1 MPYLTTLEG
10 DPVEMFEA
18 RGIPRPSRAPVRRR
32 VRAVNPASVAAA
44 VAQGYPMRAQ
54 AMRTAEQTPGNRW
67 RPADGVGFRSR
78 CIYIRRP
85 SGSGRDPDSLEGWWT
100 DLKRGT
106 SKAVSAIGDAGS
118 AVIRPVASVGA
129 DVLRTVVP
137 IAGRGIGEA
146 MGAAFGTTGM
156 GASLQGLI
164 PGGGGAGAAPGGGT
178 GGPIIIAGQPIDPKL
193 LYIGGGVLLLV
204 LLTRK

>member
-67 RPADGVGFRSR
+67 RPADRVGFRSR
-78 CIYIRRP
+78 CIYVPRSP
-85 SGSGRDPDSLEGWWT
+85 YGPDTLDGFSLSGAWRSI
-100 DLKRGT
+100 KRG
-106 SKAVSAIGDAGS
+106 ASAIGDVGS
-118 AVIRPVASVGA
+118 DIIRPVASVGA

-137 IAGRGIGEA
+137 IAGRGIGEGLGA
-146 MGAAFGTTGM
+146 MFGTSGM

-164 PGGGGAGAAPGGGT
+164 PGGGGAGAAPGGGA
-178 GGPIIIAGQPIDPKL
+178 GGPIIIAGQPIDPKI

>member
-18 RGIPRPSRAPVRRR
+18 RGVPRASRAAGRNRSR
-32 VRAVNPASVAAA
+32 SVNPASVAAA

-54 AMRTAEQTPGNRW
+54 AMRTAQQTQGQRW

-78 CIYIRRP
+78 CVYVRRP
-85 SGSGRDPDSLEGWWT
+85 LGSGGDPDSLDGWLT
-100 DLKRGT
+100 DLKRGAGKVVT
-106 SKAVSAIGDAGS
+106 AVADAGS

-146 MGAAFGTTGM
+146 VGAAFGTSSM
-156 GASLQGLI
+156 GASLQGFLPGVGKDGAP
-164 PGGGGAGAAPGGGT
+164 PGGV
-178 GGPIIIAGQPIDPKL
+178 GGPIIIAGQQIDPKL